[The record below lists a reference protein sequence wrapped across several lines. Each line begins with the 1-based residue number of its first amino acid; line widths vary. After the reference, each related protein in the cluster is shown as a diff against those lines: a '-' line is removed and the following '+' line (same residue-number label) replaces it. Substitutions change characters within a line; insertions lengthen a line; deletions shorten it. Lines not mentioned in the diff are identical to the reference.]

1 LGTFPADAK
10 PAPPGWGRPAPG
22 ATLVTAECCGNVFKT
37 ILFLAEKSIKYWSTK
52 ILQKKRNRERL
63 IFFMYDQS
71 ELSVSSFKPKFSQR
85 LSVLH

>member
-1 LGTFPADAK
+1 MLRK
-10 PAPPGWGRPAPG
+10 R
-22 ATLVTAECCGNVFKT
+22 VKT
-37 ILFLAEKSIKYWSTK
+37 ILFLAEKSIKYWLTK

-85 LSVLH
+85 YQFYIDALNFQS